1 VLGFNRPC
9 QVFDLVYTTT
19 VGSSYFWN
27 FGGSFAAPHA
37 VGVAALIIGKHGGG
51 MDPDRVEQI
60 LRNTADDI
68 GKPGRDERFGL
79 GRVNALRAVQQ
90 P

>member
-1 VLGFNRPC
+1 
-9 QVFDLVYTTT
+9 VFDLVYTAN

-27 FGGSFAAPHA
+27 FGGSFASPNAA
-37 VGVAALIIGKHGGG
+37 GVAALIIAQHAGA
-51 MDPDRVEQI
+51 MDPDLVEQI

-68 GKPGRDERFGL
+68 GKAGRDERFGF
-79 GRVNALRAVQQ
+79 GRVNALRAIQH